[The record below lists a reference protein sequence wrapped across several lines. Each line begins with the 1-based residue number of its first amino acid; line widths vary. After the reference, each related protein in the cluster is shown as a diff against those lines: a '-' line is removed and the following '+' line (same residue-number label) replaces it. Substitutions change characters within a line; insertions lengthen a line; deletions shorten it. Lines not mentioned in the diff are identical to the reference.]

1 MHKASDEVNEAL
13 KKTFTI
19 FEANLDGFKNNLST
33 KINTSDVKTLFAS
46 MNDGFYDEIEKT
58 LA

>member
-1 MHKASDEVNEAL
+1 MNEAL
-13 KKTFTI
+13 KKTLAI

-58 LA
+58 LG

>member
-1 MHKASDEVNEAL
+1 MNEAF
-13 KKTFTI
+13 KKPLTI
-19 FEANLDGFKNNLST
+19 LEANLDDFKHNLAT

-58 LA
+58 LR